1 MRALREEMRQVG
13 SVLAQSHGAPNLKAH
28 RADLGRFGNLSEP
41 SGARILACLL
51 AAAVG
56 VGTLDIAMQASFA
69 NSATTLPK
77 YQDRPPERQVTSASL
92 NSPKL
97 GWPIFPE
104 AAGIHTLVDY
114 AFSSVQ
120 PTNSYDLVEAVEP
133 EEQTKLSAQEEL
145 PTELVEAEPVPLP
158 TRKPKKATATSNN
171 SGGERVHV
179 ASKRL
184 SQARARKSKQMKFG
198 TIGFNYAGPAM

>member
-1 MRALREEMRQVG
+1 MRRQISKLTARISAG
-13 SVLAQSHGAPNLKAH
+13 SDTL
-28 RADLGRFGNLSEP
+28 LSRVEHP
-41 SGARILACLL
+41 RILALCWLPRWDRNTRHRHAEFLRELRDEPCRSIKTDLL
-51 AAAVG
+51 
-56 VGTLDIAMQASFA
+56 S
-69 NSATTLPK
+69 
-77 YQDRPPERQVTSASL
+77 EQVTSASV
-92 NSPKL
+92 STPKL

-104 AAGIHTLVDY
+104 TAGIHTLVDY

-120 PTNSYDLVEAVEP
+120 PANSYDLVEAVEP
-133 EEQTKLSAQEEL
+133 EEQTKLGAQGVI

-158 TRKPKKATATSNN
+158 TRKPKRATATSNN